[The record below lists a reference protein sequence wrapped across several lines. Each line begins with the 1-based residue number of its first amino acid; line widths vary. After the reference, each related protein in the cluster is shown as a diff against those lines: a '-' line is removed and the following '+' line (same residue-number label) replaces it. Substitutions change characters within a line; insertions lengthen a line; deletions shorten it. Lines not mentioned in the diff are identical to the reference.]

1 MFNHSIL
8 EPVGAPM
15 SGSLAFPLWI
25 IPWWCHIHA
34 ISEAQMSWNEALG
47 FLDQLKRRE
56 PLSQELIALF
66 LALHWNVEVPSA
78 LGGNSTTS
86 TMTMTTLAH
95 YCRQKWL
102 KTCHLEQMT
111 AILQHRLEN
120 AGLQGVMIAK
130 PTLFQSL
137 TTKYRNSD
145 ENENFQVSQRLIS
158 GSLSRLG
165 FAVCVR
171 MDHRKT
177 VLEIKR
183 LKSGVTTG
191 LRLWWTLPMQKSG
204 TQTHSTPHCLP
215 KSSISCTGG

>member
-1 MFNHSIL
+1 
-8 EPVGAPM
+8 
-15 SGSLAFPLWI
+15 
-25 IPWWCHIHA
+25 
-34 ISEAQMSWNEALG
+34 
-47 FLDQLKRRE
+47 
-56 PLSQELIALF
+56 
-66 LALHWNVEVPSA
+66 
-78 LGGNSTTS
+78 
-86 TMTMTTLAH
+86 
-95 YCRQKWL
+95 
-102 KTCHLEQMT
+102 MT

-177 VLEIKR
+177 VLENQEAKVWGNHWIALVVDTADAKIR
-183 LKSGVTTG
+183 YSDSFDSPLPTEVIDILYWWLMRHGFDKFEVIPLPFTRQRDGFSCGILNIDAIGHYFLPETPLLSSSECITGRLRMLKSILDFTDTV
-191 LRLWWTLPMQKSG
+191 
-204 TQTHSTPHCLP
+204 
-215 KSSISCTGG
+215 SSLYAIVIA